1 MNNGWVT
8 TYANWIIKL
17 RWLVVLVTAAG
28 ALAMASGGQ
37 YIKFSNDYRY
47 FFTDE
52 NPNLKAFEQLERT
65 YTSPDTLLWVL
76 RPNEGKATDPE
87 ILAIVKEITER
98 AWQTPYSIRVDS
110 LTNYQHTTAL
120 DDDLYVRDLVID
132 PAEAD
137 PAEVLRIGTT
147 EPAIAKRIISDDGTT
162 TAIFAT
168 LKIPRDDITATA
180 APVAHARAIVADI
193 RERFPDLRIEL
204 TGSVML
210 STSFS
215 EAATR
220 DLSTLTPGM
229 YVVLALT
236 VWFLIRSISGTIATL
251 IVVGLSAAAAMGF
264 VMGWMGVKLTPP
276 SSGAPTIILTVAVA
290 DSIHIL
296 VTALVSMQKGMTKR
310 EAIVESLRVNFQPVF
325 LTSVTTAIGFASL
338 NFSDAP
344 PFRDLG
350 NTSAVGAL
358 VAWVLSVSFLPALM
372 AILPITAKGSLSKQ
386 SEYMERFG
394 EMVIGNRRKILVGMT
409 AVLIGFA
416 SLLPQFTFNDRFVE
430 YFDERMEFRVASDW
444 ASDNLT
450 GIYQISYSLY
460 SGDTGG
466 ISDPEYLERLEAFA
480 NWFREQPEVVH
491 VGTFSDVIKRVNKS
505 MHGDDEEYYRVPD
518 DRQSAAQFLLLYEM
532 SLPYGLDLNDQ
543 INVDKSA
550 TKLTITLTD
559 VSTEQMKSVID
570 RAENWLRTNAP
581 DSMYAYPAGQAVMFS
596 FIGISNFEAMTVGTG
611 IALLLISGCL
621 MLALRDLKLG
631 IISLVPNLTPPIAAF
646 GILALFST
654 EVGFWS
660 TFVIATALG
669 LIVDATVHFLS
680 KYQRARSEQ
689 GKSAEDAVRYA
700 FSTVGT
706 ALWVSTFVLIIGFAL
721 LAYSPFRVNAML
733 GIMVAITVACALV
746 IDFLLLPALLIA
758 LDGKRKSDKTNQV
771 EADSGPVDA
780 PPAASAPA

>member
-1 MNNGWVT
+1 MNNGWVVA
-8 TYANWIIKL
+8 YAKWVIKL
-17 RWLVVLVTAAG
+17 RWLVAFLATFG
-28 ALAMASGGQ
+28 ALSMAFGGQ

-52 NPNLKAFEQLERT
+52 NPNLRAFEQLERT
-65 YTSPDTLLWVL
+65 YTSPDTILWVL
-76 RPNEGKATDPE
+76 KPHEGKATEPE
-87 ILAIVKEITER
+87 ILAVIQEITER

-120 DDDLYVRDLVID
+120 EDDLLVRDLVID
-132 PAEAD
+132 PAAANSDEIHAI
-137 PAEVLRIGTT
+137 ASS
-147 EPAIAKRIISDDGTT
+147 EPAIAKRLISDDGTT
-162 TAIFAT
+162 TAIVAT
-168 LKIPRDDITATA
+168 LKLPKDDVQANSRS
-180 APVAHARAIVADI
+180 VAHAREILTDVRA
-193 RERFPDLRIEL
+193 RFPDIRFEL
-204 TGSVML
+204 TGSAML

-220 DLSTLTPGM
+220 DLQTLTPGM

-251 IVVGLSAAAAMGF
+251 FVVGLSAAAAMGF

-296 VTALVSMQKGMTKR
+296 VTALVSMQKGMSKND
-310 EAIVESLRVNFQPVF
+310 AIVESMRVNWQPVF

-358 VAWVLSVSFLPALM
+358 VAWALSITFLPALM
-372 AILPITAKGSLSKQ
+372 AILPVTAKGSLTRQ
-386 SEYMERFG
+386 SQVMEKFG
-394 EMVIGNRRKILVGMT
+394 EMVIRNRRALLVIMT
-409 AVLIGFA
+409 VAMVGFA
-416 SLLPQFTFNDRFVE
+416 SLLPQFKFNDRFVE
-430 YFDERMEFRVASDW
+430 YFDDRMEFRVASDW

-460 SGDTGG
+460 AGNPGG
-466 ISDPEYLERLEAFA
+466 ISDPAYLERLEAFS
-480 NWFREQPEVVH
+480 NWARTQPEVVH
-491 VGTFSDVIKRVNKS
+491 VSTFTDVIKRVNKS
-505 MHGDDEEYYRVPD
+505 MHGDNQDYYRVPEERD
-518 DRQSAAQFLLLYEM
+518 MAAQFLLLYEM

-550 TKLTITLTD
+550 TKLTLTLTS
-559 VSTEQMKSVID
+559 VSTEEMQGLIS
-570 RAENWLRTNAP
+570 RADNWLKDNAP
-581 DSMYAYPAGQAVMFS
+581 ETMYAYPAGQAVMFS
-596 FIGISNFEAMTVGTG
+596 FIGQSNFKAMTLGTG
-611 IALLLISGCL
+611 VALILISGCL

-631 IISLVPNLTPPIAAF
+631 LISLIPNITPPVIAF
-646 GILALFST
+646 GVLALFT
-654 EVGFWS
+654 QEVGFWS

-680 KYQRARSEQ
+680 KYQRARNEQ
-689 GKSAEDAVRYA
+689 EKSAEDAVRYA

-706 ALWVSTFVLIIGFAL
+706 ALWVSTFVLIVGFSL
-721 LAYSPFRVNAML
+721 LAFSPFKVNAML
-733 GIMVAITVACALV
+733 GIVVALTVACALI
-746 IDFLLLPALLIA
+746 IDFLLLPALLIT
-758 LDGKRKSDKTNQV
+758 LDRRGKTKKAPSTHPAT
-771 EADSGPVDA
+771 AD
-780 PPAASAPA
+780 AASPA